1 MFAALLRLVRL
12 LHMGIGISEPKPSE
26 EVFVVVLWVGIIF
39 ALVAVVL
46 GGLYFAV

>member
-1 MFAALLRLVRL
+1 MSGPLLRLVRL

-26 EVFVVVLWVGIIF
+26 EAFVVALWVAIIVT
-39 ALVAVVL
+39 LVLVVV